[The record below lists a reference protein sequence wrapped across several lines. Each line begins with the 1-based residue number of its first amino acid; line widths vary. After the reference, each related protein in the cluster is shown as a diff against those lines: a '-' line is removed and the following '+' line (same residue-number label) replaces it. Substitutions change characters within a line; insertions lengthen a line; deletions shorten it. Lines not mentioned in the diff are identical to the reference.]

1 MAKVTCAISGLAFQ
15 CDHLPIVVNSNDGYY
30 HPIFALPYKK
40 LYGLYSKHC
49 SGHLTPT
56 DSYLLFLA
64 FLHSTEKVVW
74 EVPAAF
80 NPTTTSSIAFVENN
94 LKQLIEMVELTNL
107 IHHPSFKQPKFKVD
121 INSSDLQRIPGWI
134 IACNDNIESF
144 YSGYKR
150 QLAQE
155 SKQKIENKL
164 SYYIKSGGAVKE
176 YAHIVAAWADK
187 AASFPTAK
195 REHWLKIIRTCFD
208 SSKMFSTS
216 LVDLKEVKSYCE
228 ENIEVGSIH
237 FHTLMETL
245 REGISRHTDFLGMN
259 PIALGYT
266 LVDTDH
272 TRNEE
277 SVAAILADAPT
288 DAPKRGEYTSALD
301 FLKARLKYRTAA
313 IAKNKENT

>member
-64 FLHSTEKVVW
+64 FLHSTDKIVW
-74 EVPAAF
+74 DCPAAF
-80 NPTTTSSIAFVENN
+80 NPTTPASIAFIENN
-94 LKQLIEMVELTNL
+94 LKQLIEMVELSNL
-107 IHHPSFKQPKFKVD
+107 ISHPAFKQPSFNVS
-121 INSSDLQRIPGWI
+121 INTSDLQKIPGWI
-134 IACNDNIESF
+134 MACDKNITAF
-144 YSGYKR
+144 HNGYK
-150 QLAQE
+150 QQKAQE
-155 SKQKIENKL
+155 SKQKVENKL
-164 SYYIKSGGAVKE
+164 SYYIKSGGRTE
-176 YAHIVAAWADK
+176 DYAHIVAAWADK
-187 AASFPTAK
+187 AASFPLAK
-195 REHWLKIIRTCFD
+195 KEHWLKIIRSCFN
-208 SSKMFSTS
+208 SAKMFSTP
-216 LVDLKEVKSYCE
+216 LADLKEVKSYCE

-266 LVDTDH
+266 LVPTDS
-272 TRNEE
+272 TKNDNR
-277 SVAAILADAPT
+277 VATILAEAPT
-288 DAPKRGEYTSALD
+288 EAPKRTDYSSDLD
-301 FLKARLKYRTAA
+301 FLRANLKYRTAT
-313 IAKNKENT
+313 IAKTKENT